1 MYFDESGQIEVEEQ
15 RIYGGLSFDED
26 TPYFEVYYHFASGKS
41 DDWLNDP
48 LFSIVFSEQH
58 TKLYFCN
65 NRGSDY
71 IELADYPLQ
80 KFDSQACRD
89 YANQLISEAEVI
101 EKLMPTY
108 RFGVD
113 FIASKLASLRSF

>member
-1 MYFDESGQIEVEEQ
+1 MHFDESGRIDVSDQ
-15 RIYGGLSFDED
+15 RVYGGLTFGED
-26 TPYFEVYYHFASGKS
+26 TPYFEVYYHLS
-41 DDWLNDP
+41 DFDWLEDP
-48 LFSIVFSEQH
+48 LFSIVFAKQH
-58 TKLYFCN
+58 TRLYFCR

-80 KFDSQACRD
+80 EFDSQACQD